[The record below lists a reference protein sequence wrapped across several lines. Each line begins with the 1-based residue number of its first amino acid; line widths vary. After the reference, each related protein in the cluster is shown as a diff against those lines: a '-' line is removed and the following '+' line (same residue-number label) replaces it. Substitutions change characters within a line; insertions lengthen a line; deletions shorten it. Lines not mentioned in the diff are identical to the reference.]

1 MVEVP
6 INSPAAR
13 PYQYHEASKNANL
26 EDKSCF
32 ELSINTDF
40 HDVAEFANAL
50 RDLYH
55 LYTQKGHSY
64 EDNLD
69 AFIFQHYDFAKQVR
83 SA

>member
-1 MVEVP
+1 MEVP
-6 INSPAAR
+6 INAPTPR
-13 PYQYHEASKNANL
+13 PYQYHEAKKNANL
-26 EDKSCF
+26 EGKAYF

-40 HDVAEFANAL
+40 HDVAEFSNAL

-69 AFIFQHYDFAKQVR
+69 TVIYQHYDFAKQVG